1 MCLACSPARGS
12 GSCGSRGGANLEARV
27 RGLVRPREEELEL
40 AYRALDDER
49 ASGLARRAVEVVER
63 RDAERERAVG
73 LLARLSCFVPGA
85 LTSLHGRLLDADVPS
100 SFSYSDPLQIGIIF
114 RSADPKSPDRLGA
127 FGRRSPKTNV
137 SVTMPSTHSPGSMTT
152 TFRASSC
159 ASTTTARDGRPSGSR
174 QPGIPYGPAGRS
186 SATGSVP
193 LPTRCLPSPAEP
205 VSTDSA
211 RGPHILI
218 RVKTRSR
225 QRPATRFS
233 HGAKG

>member
-100 SFSYSDPLQIGIIF
+100 SFSPASRCGESAPRAVFFVAGNDRGFVTVYRGLPYDGPLGIRLYERF
-114 RSADPKSPDRLGA
+114 YTSGVPTVDLPGDRRKA
-127 FGRRSPKTNV
+127 
-137 SVTMPSTHSPGSMTT
+137 
-152 TFRASSC
+152 
-159 ASTTTARDGRPSGSR
+159 
-174 QPGIPYGPAGRS
+174 
-186 SATGSVP
+186 
-193 LPTRCLPSPAEP
+193 
-205 VSTDSA
+205 
-211 RGPHILI
+211 ILDH
-218 RVKTRSR
+218 RLRSR
-225 QRPATRFS
+225 TDAADLVRQLELGRV
-233 HGAKG
+233 AK